1 MLSFQMAWIISRRPG
16 LFLDGVEFAR
26 LPEKFPESLKSFQ
39 MVWDL
44 PDGLDSL
51 QMAHLQFLLYA
62 VSEGF
67 TN

>member
-51 QMAHLQFLLYA
+51 QMAHL
-62 VSEGF
+62 
-67 TN
+67 